1 MKIGYLEIVTVDVA
15 ATCGALEAAHGTS
28 FSEPCAALGG
38 ARTVEL
44 EGGGRLG
51 VRAPMHE
58 AEVPVVRP
66 YINVSDASAAVAAA
80 EARGAEVIHP
90 ALELPGEGTFAIYVG
105 GGAQLGVWE
114 D

>member
-1 MKIGYLEIVTVDVA
+1 MEDGHVLGKPLPASIASPPAPGEDAPMKIGYLEIVTVDVA

-51 VRAPMHE
+51 
-58 AEVPVVRP
+58 
-66 YINVSDASAAVAAA
+66 
-80 EARGAEVIHP
+80 
-90 ALELPGEGTFAIYVG
+90 
-105 GGAQLGVWE
+105 
-114 D
+114 